1 MTITEQLTDMLSE
14 KRTENGA
21 IAWTTT
27 HFAIIDMFASIGG
40 KRSASKEEIENIYLA
55 ARAEDADLADKMI
68 FYCRDILG
76 GLGERRIGR
85 ILLHKLAC
93 IDPDKMKRNFD
104 LIAKYGRWDDF
115 YCLEYTPCELDMW
128 DYLYG
133 QFIFDYMEYTLH
145 TGNVSLLAK
154 WLKSENASSAE
165 ARRLARKFCQINN
178 ISYKKYRKILSEL
191 RKYIN
196 VIETKISKNEW
207 NTIEY
212 STIPSIAHHKYSS
225 AFAKHDR
232 ERYTEYL
239 EKLKSNSPEVKIN
252 AKTIT
257 PATIISNISNP
268 AAEAQ
273 WNALPNYFTGNKN
286 IICCADVSGSMRY
299 SGCCSGTQPIDNS
312 IGLAMY
318 CAMHNNGI
326 YKNKYLTFTDKPTLI
341 EYDSKRDLAYNVG
354 RAKTHIGYN
363 TNLDGM
369 FEAIYEAASAAHRS
383 PEGLVIVSDME
394 IDSFLAENKTDGIVD
409 KWSKKFHAAEL
420 AFFPVV
426 FWNVDARNDF
436 TILNKIKNPYVK
448 YVSGNS
454 PTIFS
459 NLETIMDK
467 SQYDAI
473 VEILNKYE
481 VV

>member
-21 IAWTTT
+21 ISWSTTQS
-27 HFAIIDMFASIGG
+27 AIIDMFASIGG
-40 KRSASKEEIENIYLA
+40 KRNASKEEIENIYLA
-55 ARAEDADLADKMI
+55 ARAENADLADKMI

-93 IDPDKMKRNFD
+93 LNPDKMKRNFN

-115 YCLEYTPCELDMW
+115 YCLEYTPCEMDMW
-128 DYLYG
+128 EYLYAHLLS
-133 QFIFDYMEYTLH
+133 DYIKYTLH

-178 ISYKKYRKILSEL
+178 ISYKDYRKILSEL

-196 VIETKISKNEW
+196 VIEAKISKNEW
-207 NTIEY
+207 NTIDY
-212 STIPSIAHHKYSS
+212 STIPSIAHHKYSN
-225 AFAKHDR
+225 AFVKHDR
-232 ERYTEYL
+232 ERYIEYL
-239 EKLKSNSPEVKIN
+239 EKLKSNSSEVKIN

-257 PATIISNISNP
+257 PATIISDIYNP

-286 IICCADVSGSMRY
+286 IICCADVSGSMMC
-299 SGCCSGTQPIDNS
+299 GCYSGTQPIDNS

-326 YKNKYLTFTDKPTLI
+326 YKNRYLTFTDKPTLI
-341 EYDSKRDLAYNVG
+341 EYNPEKDLAYNVEQ
-354 RAKTHIGYN
+354 AATHVGFN

-369 FEAIYEAASAAHRS
+369 FEAIYEAASAAHKS
-383 PEGLVIVSDME
+383 PEGLIIISDME
-394 IDSFLAENKTDGIVD
+394 IDSFLAENRTDGIVD
-409 KWSKKFHAAEL
+409 KWLKKFHAAKL
-420 AFFPVV
+420 TFFPVV
-426 FWNVDARNDF
+426 FWNVEDRNDF
-436 TILNKIKNPYVK
+436 TILNKVKNPYVK

-459 NLETIMDK
+459 NLETIMNR

>member
-27 HFAIIDMFASIGG
+27 HSAIIDMFASIDG
-40 KRSASKEEIENIYLA
+40 KRNASKEEIENIYLA

-68 FYCRDILG
+68 FYCRDILS

-93 IDPDKMKRNFD
+93 LDPDKMKKNFD

-115 YCLEYTPCELDMW
+115 YCLEYTPCEMDMW
-128 DYLYG
+128 DYLYRHLL
-133 QFIFDYMEYTLH
+133 FDYVKYTSH
-145 TGNVSLLAK
+145 TGNISLLAK

-165 ARRLARKFCQINN
+165 ARRLARKFCKIHN
-178 ISYKKYRKILSEL
+178 ISCKDYRKILSEL
-191 RKYIN
+191 RKHIK
-196 VIETKISKNEW
+196 VIETKISKNKW
-207 NTIEY
+207 NTIDY
-212 STIPSIAHHKYSS
+212 STIPSIAHHKYSN
-225 AFAKHDR
+225 AFVRHDK
-232 ERYTEYL
+232 ERYIQYL

-257 PATIISNISNP
+257 PATIISDISNP
-268 AAEAQ
+268 VAEAQ
-273 WNALPNYFTGNKN
+273 WNALPNYFTDDKN
-286 IICCADVSGSMRY
+286 IICCADVSGSMML
-299 SGCCSGTQPIDNS
+299 GCTQPIYNS
-312 IGLAMY
+312 LGLAMY

-341 EYDSKRDLAYNVG
+341 EYDPEKDLAYNV
-354 RAKTHIGYN
+354 RQARTHIGYN

-369 FEAIYEAASAAHRS
+369 FEAIYEAASAAHKS

-394 IDSFLAENKTDGIVD
+394 IDSFLAENRTDGIVD
-409 KWSKKFHAAEL
+409 KWFKKFQNAGL
-420 AFFPVV
+420 TFFPVV
-426 FWNVDARNDF
+426 FWNVEARNDF

-459 NLETIMDK
+459 NLETIMNK

-473 VEILNKYE
+473 VEILDRYE